1 MTTNT
6 TNSAT
11 TVVVPQKV
19 HIVVDYDKFNR
30 KRMLIIKVFRD
41 EDKAKKFAEL
51 YAYHVQTWEL
61 S

>member
-1 MTTNT
+1 MTANT

-11 TVVVPQKV
+11 AVVAPQKV
-19 HIVVDYDKFNR
+19 YVVVDYDNFSER
-30 KRMLIIKVFRD
+30 RMSILKVFRD

-51 YAYHVQTWEL
+51 YACHVQTWEL